1 MATGNSNTYVLP
13 SQGSSIA
20 VSRTQFNSSLRAVL
34 QNFYSSGAPST
45 DNLIDSGSA
54 MTAADYDGMLFRNS
68 TTGMLYISDSAITV
82 ADGRTNRPVGGNFTR
97 YGIAWRQQASLAAAA
112 ANIATF
118 DVGEA
123 FAVVGSGVSASNNR
137 LYLRVATSG
146 TFANDFVD
154 LGKPAPGQVDA
165 TSLSD
170 YSISG
175 TILANTL
182 ARPTAVT
189 ISPRAVFDSLSN
201 TQNASTTAAIEV
213 KGPSN
218 GNVSV
223 GFTTGTNSSIIKQVF
238 SNAGI
243 SIESTNGNLAPIR
256 SNVFLQATVTGS
268 TSSQAVAPLIP
279 AGVIVAWA
287 GSTAPDGWL
296 ICEGTAI
303 SRTSYAALYT
313 LCSVTFGS
321 GDGTNTFN
329 LPDLRGRA
337 IYGTNSATIT
347 YATKTASGVGSG
359 FSSGSGSTGAGGA
372 HTHTTTTASINST
385 SDKDVAATVTVLTG
399 ITAAADHTHSASGAL
414 PGISLN
420 YIIKT

>member
-34 QNFYSSGAPST
+34 QNFYSTGAPGT

-54 MTAADYDGMLFRNS
+54 MGESDYDGMLFRNS
-68 TTGMLYISDSAITV
+68 TTGMLYISDSAISNPI
-82 ADGRTNRPVGGNFTR
+82 RTNNPVGGKFTR

-118 DVGEA
+118 DLGEA
-123 FAVVGSGVSASNNR
+123 FVVLGPEVSAANNR
-137 LYLRVATSG
+137 IYLRVGLSTV
-146 TFANDFVD
+146 FENDFVD

-165 TSLSD
+165 TALSN

-175 TILANTL
+175 VILANVL
-182 ARPTAVT
+182 ARPTTVT
-189 ISPRAVFDSLSN
+189 ITPRAAFDSIANL
-201 TQNASTTAAIEV
+201 QNSAATAAIEV
-213 KGPSN
+213 KGSAVD
-218 GNVSV
+218 NVCI
-223 GFTTGTNSSIIKQVF
+223 GFTTATNSSIIKQVY

-268 TSSQAVAPLIP
+268 TSSQSVAPLIP

-287 GSTAPDGWL
+287 GSSAPDGWL
-296 ICEGTAI
+296 ICNGTAI
-303 SRTSYAALYT
+303 SRTTYAALWNI
-313 LCSVTFGS
+313 CSTTFGA
-321 GDGTNTFN
+321 GDNSTTFN
-329 LPDLRGRA
+329 IPNLQGRA
-337 IYGTNSATIT
+337 IYGTSASIALG
-347 YATKTASGVGSG
+347 ATSTAIGSS
-359 FSSGSGSTGAGGA
+359 FSPTSSTTGSTAAGLTVTTSTTNSTTDKDVTNAITVVTGVTSVA
-372 HTHTTTTASINST
+372 HTHTTAGS
-385 SDKDVAATVTVLTG
+385 
-399 ITAAADHTHSASGAL
+399 L